1 MHRELTVL
9 YIEIKMIIILVVKEL
24 KLFTSHEVSH
34 VRPDFFK
41 KHKFLEKEFD

>member
-1 MHRELTVL
+1 MFVM
-9 YIEIKMIIILVVKEL
+9 KGL